1 MDNKRL
7 VLLLGL
13 GAAGFYIYNQYQ
25 KERIRKIEASAPTDV
40 QKTLQQGGSVID
52 SLSNLWAT
60 IFKGGGSKPKTQ
72 TIEASEDITLD
83 PLEPIIPTQ
92 NPYEINFP

>member
-13 GAAGFYIYNQYQ
+13 GAAGYYIFNQYQ
-25 KERIRKIEASAPTDV
+25 KERIRKLKAQQPTDI
-40 QKTLQQGGSVID
+40 QRTLQTGGSVID

-60 IFKGGGSKPKTQ
+60 IFKGGSTEPTTE
-72 TIEASEDITLD
+72 TIEAAEDITID
-83 PLEPIIPTQ
+83 PLAPIIPTTD
-92 NPYEINFP
+92 PLEINFP